1 MDNFITGTV
10 LLFTDPTGIA
20 IFIFGLFGGLVFV
33 AIPGLSLLTLAA
45 VLLPFSAWLTAEH
58 AIMLY
63 GVIYVSGVYG
73 GAITAILF
81 NIPGSVENAPT
92 AFDGYPMTRKGQ
104 AGKAIGFA
112 VTCSAIGGT
121 VSAVLMMIATE
132 PIADFAIRTF
142 GPVEVFAVVFFG
154 LTVVAGIGTRS
165 LAKGWLSLLLGLFL
179 GLIGGD
185 PVSAV
190 PRFTMG
196 SLYLT
201 GGLNFVPLIL
211 GFFAVTEV
219 FVQGQRMA
227 TGAHVPSKVSV
238 AYPSFKEFWGLRV
251 AVLRSTVIGWFCG
264 LLPGIGATLAAF
276 VSYNE
281 AVRWSKHPETF
292 GKGDPEGVV
301 APETANNAATG
312 AAMIPL
318 LALGLPGGALTAIM
332 IGVFNLHGMDI
343 GPLIMVEAH
352 DLVWVLFA
360 SMFWASLAI
369 LFLGIVEA
377 KGIVHLL
384 RIPFPILAPAILV
397 FSTIGAYALRAN
409 ILDVYTM
416 FGAGVA
422 GFFMRRSDY
431 SIPAVVMGVIL
442 GQIGENVFAQAM
454 VMIDYNFL
462 NFFTEPISAVLIGGG
477 LATITYNIFKHTRSY
492 LATFGRLDETT
503 AHEPGD

>member
-1 MDNFITGTV
+1 MNDFITGTI
-10 LLFTDPTGIA
+10 LLFTDPIGIA
-20 IFIFGLFGGLVFV
+20 VFLGGLVGGLIFG

-45 VLLPFSAWLTAEH
+45 VLLPFSGWLKPEH

-92 AFDGYPMTRKGQ
+92 AFDGYPMTRKGE

-121 VSAVLMMIATE
+121 VSAILMMVATE
-132 PIADFAIRTF
+132 PIANFAISTF
-142 GPVEVFAVVFFG
+142 GPVEVFAVIFFG
-154 LTVVAGIGTRS
+154 LTVVAGVGTKS
-165 LAKGWLSLLLGLFL
+165 LTKGWLSLFL
-179 GLIGGD
+179 GLLLGSVGGD
-185 PVSAV
+185 PVGAL
-190 PRFTMG
+190 PRFTFG
-196 SLYLT
+196 TLYLT
-201 GGLNFVPLIL
+201 GGINFVPLIL

-219 FVQGQRMA
+219 FVQGQRVA
-227 TGAHVPSKVSV
+227 AGTHIASKVAV
-238 AYPSFKEFWGLRV
+238 AYPSFREFWALRL
-251 AVLRSTVIGWFCG
+251 AVIRSTTIGWFCG
-264 LLPGIGATLAAF
+264 LLPGVGATLAAF
-276 VSYNE
+276 ISYNE
-281 AVRWSKHPETF
+281 AVRWSRHPEKF
-292 GKGDPEGVV
+292 GTGEPEGVV

-332 IGVFNLHGMDI
+332 IGVFNMHDMEI

-369 LFLGIVEA
+369 LFLGVVEA

-384 RIPFPILAPAILV
+384 RIPFPVLAPCILV
-397 FSTIGAYALRAN
+397 FATIGTYALRAS
-409 ILDVYTM
+409 IVDIYVM
-416 FGAGVA
+416 FAAGVV

-442 GQIGENVFAQAM
+442 GKIGENVFVQGM
-454 VMIDYNFL
+454 VMVDYNFFG
-462 NFFTEPISAVLIGGG
+462 FFDLGVSGAFMVSGVLTVIY
-477 LATITYNIFKHTRSY
+477 ITLRHTRKFF
-492 LATFGRLDETT
+492 AQMERKD
-503 AHEPGD
+503 